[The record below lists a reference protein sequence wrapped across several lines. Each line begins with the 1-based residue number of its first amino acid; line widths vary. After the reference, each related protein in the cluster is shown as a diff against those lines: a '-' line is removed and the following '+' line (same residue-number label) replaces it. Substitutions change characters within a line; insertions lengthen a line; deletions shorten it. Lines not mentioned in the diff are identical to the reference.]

1 MWLDT
6 SLTHTHT
13 HTHQLQVLNV
23 RTNSDTSSWLT
34 YYATLLICKQRF
46 RCLHQFC
53 PLWHWCQGHRW
64 SDLYVCVWLAEKCRQ
79 RTIRETFD
87 TLGNNFSTSFFSIPL
102 LPPPAGIVV
111 LSTYNF
117 GSSCNIKT
125 VLRLVLSFLLHIS
138 LAAFCTAPMARPL
151 WNLYITQE
159 TVCPTLL
166 SSASSLPPSSPFLL
180 PLPSLWL
187 QSLVETPLLLP
198 QFLFP
203 LLLICLHLHPA
214 SACAPHNILFISPL
228 K

>member
-1 MWLDT
+1 MSAQTQTHHRDSHTVQLYWSLNSGLD
-6 SLTHTHT
+6 
-13 HTHQLQVLNV
+13 VCINFV
-23 RTNSDTSSWLT
+23 FCDIDVKDTDEV
-34 YYATLLICKQRF
+34 ICM
-46 RCLHQFC
+46 C
-53 PLWHWCQGHRW
+53 
-64 SDLYVCVWLAEKCRQ
+64 VCGWQKNRQ

-87 TLGNNFSTSFFSIPL
+87 TLGSSFSTLFFSIPL

-111 LSTYNF
+111 LSTYNCS
-117 GSSCNIKT
+117 SSCNIKT
-125 VLRLVLSFLLHIS
+125 VLRLLFSFLLHIS
-138 LAAFCTAPMARPL
+138 LAAFCTALMTRPL

-203 LLLICLHLHPA
+203 FLLICLHSHPA
-214 SACAPHNILFISPL
+214 SACVPHNILFIPPL